1 MKTNPFLILLLLFL
15 SCSNNTQTDEASEI
29 KNSVL
34 NEKENS
40 TLTKIAASVKNAEGK
55 NYFLYNL
62 GGSQPQKIDSATFN
76 EDEINFTCLLSEEF
90 NILGLGENQQNL
102 LLFIAKKGDE
112 ISVNSEYGINDFN
125 YSVDGSENSVL
136 LKDYL
141 NKRLA
146 TINQINE
153 VQKKLNLLPFEAQQ
167 KREELMNQAKAI
179 KTEFDTIKKDFI
191 LNNRNSPSIFIAL
204 YDITNFIEEKKLLE
218 IVAESISKHFPN
230 TAFHEASILTM
241 NKANQQIEMQKQQKL
256 MLEKQQ
262 EEMLNAGIAIGKPA
276 PELNFPDQNG
286 NLIALSS
293 LKGKVVLLDFWA
305 SWCGP
310 CRKENPFVVSL
321 YNKYKNKGFDI
332 YSFSL
337 DNNKPKW
344 IQAIAHDGLIWNNHV
359 SDLKGWQSEGA
370 AKYLIRSIPQ
380 TFLIDRNGKIAEIGL
395 RGSELEQKIIEL
407 L

>member
-1 MKTNPFLILLLLFL
+1 MKINPLIILCFLFF
-15 SCSNNTQTDEASEI
+15 SCSNNNQNSIVKEENKKDVKTKNQITINATI
-29 KNSVL
+29 KNASGKKYYL
-34 NEKENS
+34 YILGEEQPK
-40 TLTKIAASVKNAEGK
+40 KI
-55 NYFLYNL
+55 F
-62 GGSQPQKIDSATFN
+62 SATFTSDSIKFN
-76 EDEINFTCLLSEEF
+76 SKLLNKY
-90 NILGLGENQQNL
+90 NILGLGETQQNL
-102 LLFIAKKGDE
+102 LLFIGQKGDS
-112 ISVNSEYGINDFN
+112 ITINSEYDKNDFS
-125 YSVDGSENSVL
+125 YSITGSESSIH
-136 LKDYL
+136 LKEYL
-141 NKRLA
+141 SKRLN

-153 VQKKLNLLPFEAQQ
+153 LQNKINQLPFEDQL
-167 KREELMNQAKAI
+167 KREKLISQAKAI
-179 KTEFDTIKKDFI
+179 KSSFDTIKKEFI
-191 LNNRNSPSIFIAL
+191 LNNRKSPAIFIAL
-204 YDITNFIEEKKLLE
+204 YDITNFPKEQNLLK
-218 IVAESISKHFPN
+218 IVSECISTYFTN
-230 TAFHEASILTM
+230 TAFHQSSILVM
-241 NKANQQIEMQKQQKL
+241 NKANQQIEMEMQQKL

-262 EEMLNAGIAIGKPA
+262 QEMQNAGIAIGKLA